1 MMQKL
6 SENVLDKFSMDFLR
20 NQVLKN
26 AYGNDDT
33 VIARLDPRILLAWY
47 VFFALAPW
55 FVDNLVF
62 LLGCFLLV
70 AVTTIMARV
79 AGLVLFLFLLGVFSQ
94 TGYLFVV
101 SLLFGGNAET
111 ILPLLILTLKVAT
124 VSLAS
129 ITVFSGL
136 DPDRLSNGLMWY
148 GCPERLSFSIS
159 YAYRMLPMLME
170 EFQNVLLSYR
180 LRGNAPN
187 TETLTG
193 KIRYLV
199 YQIKMIIHSFY
210 PLMLNTAKRSRT
222 TVEALEIKGYRYG
235 AVNKEVKK
243 MKLSALKVTYND
255 LLFLFA
261 LGVFSQTGYLFLVTL
276 LFGGD
281 ASAIAPLLVLT
292 LKVATISLASVT
304 VFSGLDPDRLSN
316 GLMWFGCPER
326 LSFSISY
333 AYRMLPML
341 MEEFQNVLLS
351 YRLRGNPPAHDTFM
365 GKVRYLV
372 YQVKIVMESFYPL
385 MLNTAKRSRTT
396 VEALELRGYR
406 YAAINKTV
414 KKMKLAALKV
424 TYNDLLFLAISF
436 LCVAVSVLIS
446 TLF

>member
-1 MMQKL
+1 MEKVMKKL
-6 SENVLDKFSMDFLR
+6 TDSVVDKISMDFLR

-170 EFQNVLLSYR
+170 EFQN
-180 LRGNAPN
+180 
-187 TETLTG
+187 
-193 KIRYLV
+193 I
-199 YQIKMIIHSFY
+199 
-210 PLMLNTAKRSRT
+210 
-222 TVEALEIKGYRYG
+222 
-235 AVNKEVKK
+235 
-243 MKLSALKVTYND
+243 
-255 LLFLFA
+255 
-261 LGVFSQTGYLFLVTL
+261 
-276 LFGGD
+276 
-281 ASAIAPLLVLT
+281 
-292 LKVATISLASVT
+292 
-304 VFSGLDPDRLSN
+304 
-316 GLMWFGCPER
+316 
-326 LSFSISY
+326 
-333 AYRMLPML
+333 
-341 MEEFQNVLLS
+341 LLS
-351 YRLRGNPPAHDTFM
+351 YRLRGNPPHKNGLI
-365 GKVRYLV
+365 GKIRYLG
-372 YQVKIVMESFYPL
+372 YQVKMIIQAFYPL

-406 YAAINKTV
+406 YSIQNPEV
-414 KKMKLAALKV
+414 KKMRLAMLKV
-424 TYNDLLFLAISF
+424 TRNDGIFIGISVIWAACSVAASAAI
-436 LCVAVSVLIS
+436 A
-446 TLF
+446 